1 MDLAYNFNGRTY
13 TGYLA
18 RKVTSSLAP
27 GVLVIHGGGG
37 LGPHA
42 RRRADMLAERG
53 YVAFACDLFGETV
66 AGLEHAHTLVSAFTE
81 DWGELRRRCHAGLDV
96 LRNQAYVDED
106 RLAAIGFCFGGQA
119 ALELGR
125 AGAPLRAIIG
135 FHSQLATRRPD
146 ESSRIDGSVLICLG
160 DKDCFVSA
168 EDRNTFM
175 ENMTA
180 SGVDCQLLLFAG
192 ISHSFTDPFAEASG
206 VPGLKYDSRADR
218 RAWAAMHAL
227 FAETLGVP
235 VTASPS
241 LTTP

>member
-18 RKVTSSLAP
+18 RKVRSSLAP

-81 DWGELRRRCHAGLDV
+81 DWGELRRR
-96 LRNQAYVDED
+96 
-106 RLAAIGFCFGGQA
+106 
-119 ALELGR
+119 
-125 AGAPLRAIIG
+125 
-135 FHSQLATRRPD
+135 
-146 ESSRIDGSVLICLG
+146 
-160 DKDCFVSA
+160 
-168 EDRNTFM
+168 
-175 ENMTA
+175 
-180 SGVDCQLLLFAG
+180 
-192 ISHSFTDPFAEASG
+192 FTDPFAEASG
-206 VPGLKYDSRADR
+206 VPGLKYDYRADR